1 MKQSHQAKLG
11 EKTEYR
17 IAVEFLARLA
27 TNIEDGLPVSELIYD
42 TNAAEL
48 AKHIR
53 KVLHGARG

>member
-1 MKQSHQAKLG
+1 MKANQQAKLA

-17 IAVEFLARLA
+17 KSIEYLASIATA
-27 TNIEDGLPVSELIYD
+27 IERGAPVGELIYD
-42 TNAAEL
+42 TNAPEL

>member
-1 MKQSHQAKLG
+1 MKSSHQAKLA

-17 IAVEFLARLA
+17 NCIEYLARIA
-27 TNIEDGLPVSELIYD
+27 TDIEDGLPVSELIYD